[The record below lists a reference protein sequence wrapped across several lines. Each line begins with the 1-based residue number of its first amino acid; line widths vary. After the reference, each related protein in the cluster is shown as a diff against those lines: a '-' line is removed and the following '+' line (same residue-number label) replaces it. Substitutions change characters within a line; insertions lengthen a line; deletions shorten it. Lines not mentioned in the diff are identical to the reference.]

1 MCGIIGGITDKHLD
15 NERILSAL
23 RHRGPDSEGVVYFDN
38 LFLGH
43 TRLSIID
50 LSHHGAQPMVSEDN
64 KYTIVFNGE
73 IYNHVELRSQL
84 SEFNFK
90 SSSDTETVLYSFIK
104 YGKECLNK
112 FNGIFA
118 FAIYDRFSQNLFI
131 ARDQFGVKP
140 LYYSQSSNSFV
151 FSSEIKSLTQ
161 LGIDNVID
169 NNALKNYLT
178 FMWSP
183 GELTPYK
190 SVKKLKPGHF
200 IEVKVE
206 DKPEIHIHK
215 YYQLPFTGEYEAKTE
230 EKWIDDVEEVL
241 YEAVKRQMMSDVPV
255 GFFLSGGLDSSL
267 LVAMSKKHFPSQDLA
282 CYTIDVGAHA
292 NKGFVQDLDYAKSVA
307 KHLNVKLE
315 ITKAKLDVERD
326 FDKMIFH
333 LDEPQADPA
342 PLNVLNICRLAKAQ
356 GIKVLIGGTA
366 GDDIFSGYRR
376 HQSLYLE
383 GLYSALPLIVKKG
396 LQQVSSALPT
406 QNYSLYRIKKL
417 LAGSAKSQQ
426 DRLNGFFNV
435 QSPKFVNSLFHPS
448 IQKEISDFDPN
459 QYFNSLLD
467 EIPDEA
473 NVLNRVLYMEIYSFL
488 IDHNLN
494 YTDKMGMA
502 EGIEI
507 RVPYLDKELV
517 ELSSKIPPHLKMKG
531 TTTKYILKKVAERY
545 LPNQVI
551 YRPKTGFGAPMDRWV
566 KHELRP
572 MVNQRLNSDWLD
584 TQNIFDS
591 TVVNQLIHDNDKGK
605 IRGAYPIWSL
615 LAIQSWL
622 NQFSHKL

>member
-1 MCGIIGGITDKHLD
+1 MCGIVGAITNKNLV
-15 NERILSAL
+15 NERILSMI
-23 RHRGPDSEGVVYFDN
+23 RHRGPDSEGTITFNN

-50 LSHHGAQPMVSEDN
+50 LSAQGAQPMFSEDK

-73 IYNHVELRSQL
+73 IYNHLELRNEL
-84 SEFNFK
+84 REFEFK

-104 YGKECLNK
+104 YGKNCLNK

-118 FAIYDRFSQNLFI
+118 FAIYDKISQSLFI

-140 LYYSQSSNSFV
+140 LYYSQSSNYFV

-161 LGIDNVID
+161 IGIDNAID
-169 NNALKNYLT
+169 INALKNYLT

-200 IEVKVE
+200 IEVKVQ
-206 DKPEIHIHK
+206 DKPEVHIQK
-215 YYQLPFTGEYEAKTE
+215 YYQLPFTGNYEHKTE

-241 YEAVKRQMMSDVPV
+241 YNSVKRQMMSDVPV

-267 LVAMSKKHFPSQDLA
+267 LVAMSKKHFPNQDLL
-282 CYTIDVGAHA
+282 CYTIDVGEHS
-292 NKGFVQDLDYAKSVA
+292 NKGFVQDIDYAKRVA
-307 KHLNVKLE
+307 KHLRVNLE
-315 ITKAKLDVERD
+315 ITKAKLDVEKD
-326 FDKMIFH
+326 FDKMIYH

-342 PLNVLNICRLAKAQ
+342 PLNVLNICRLAKKQ

-383 GLYSALPLIVKKG
+383 GLFSVLPLFVKKG
-396 LQQVSSALPT
+396 LQQVSSVMPT

-417 LAGSAKSQQ
+417 LAGSGKSQQ
-426 DRLNGFFNV
+426 DRLNGYFNV
-435 QSPKFVNSLFHPS
+435 QSPQLVDSLFHPS
-448 IQKEISDFDPN
+448 IKNEISDFDPN
-459 QYFNSLLD
+459 QYFYSLLE
-467 EIPDEA
+467 EIPNEL
-473 NVLNRVLYMEIYSFL
+473 NVLNRLLYMEIYSFL

-502 EGIEI
+502 EGVEI

-517 ELSSKIPPHLKMKG
+517 ELSTKVPPQLKMKG
-531 TTTKYILKKVAERY
+531 TTTKYILKRVAERY
-545 LPNQVI
+545 LPKEVI

-566 KHELRP
+566 KHELKP
-572 MVNQRLNSDWLD
+572 MVNARLNNDWLD
-584 TQNIFDS
+584 KQGIFDS
-591 TVVNQLIHDNDKGK
+591 NKVNQLIRDNDRGK
-605 IRGAYPIWSL
+605 TRGAYPIWSL

-622 NQFSHKL
+622 DQFDHKL